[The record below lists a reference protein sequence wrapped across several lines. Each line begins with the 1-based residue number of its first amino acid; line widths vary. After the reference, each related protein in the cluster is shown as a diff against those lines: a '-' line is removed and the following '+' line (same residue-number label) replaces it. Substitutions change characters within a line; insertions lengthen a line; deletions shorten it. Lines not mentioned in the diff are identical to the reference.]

1 MTYADR
7 TRGQTNPERLAFEL
21 RYLTPS
27 NSESGAAPSAAG
39 FNHCPACARFHT
51 NQKSVGT
58 AALGHRGL
66 VGAFHGVFVLANL
79 KLQRLLAS
87 VSSNGVDTRSKRPV
101 DKFHF
106 SAYHG
111 ACLGIDLDPLI
122 MIIFHKIN
130 LLNMIDPFW
139 QQCLTHLHGEL
150 SQGQYNNWI
159 KPLNVAIEDGQILL
173 LAPNSFVLQWVRD
186 RFLKRFEELAER
198 YFGQPMRFVLTV
210 REETTFEHPAPVEA
224 PAITANGK
232 ISPRIVTGADDN
244 NRINPTFTFNNFVA
258 GKANQLARAAA
269 QQVAEHIGTAYNPLF
284 IYGGVGLGKTHLIQ
298 AIGNAALHRMPNA
311 KIQYVTSQD
320 YVTDVVRAYQH
331 KSFDSF
337 KRRYH
342 TLDLLLIDDIQFIGG
357 KSRTQE
363 EFFFAFNALI
373 EAHKQ
378 VIITCDR
385 FPKEL
390 SDVEDRLVSRF
401 GWGLTVAIEPP
412 ELEMRV
418 AILINKAAAE
428 NVELDESIAFFIA
441 KHIRSNVRELEGA
454 LKRVF
459 AYVRFTSTPLSLA
472 STKEALKDLLVIQN
486 RQVSIENIQKT
497 VADYYK
503 IKVAEMYSKKR
514 NRAIARPRQVAMA
527 LAKEFTQLS
536 LPDIGEAFG
545 GRDHT
550 TVLHACRK
558 IGELKESDG
567 GINRDLVFLQQIL
580 KG

>member
-1 MTYADR
+1 
-7 TRGQTNPERLAFEL
+7 
-21 RYLTPS
+21 
-27 NSESGAAPSAAG
+27 
-39 FNHCPACARFHT
+39 
-51 NQKSVGT
+51 
-58 AALGHRGL
+58 
-66 VGAFHGVFVLANL
+66 
-79 KLQRLLAS
+79 
-87 VSSNGVDTRSKRPV
+87 
-101 DKFHF
+101 
-106 SAYHG
+106 
-111 ACLGIDLDPLI
+111 
-122 MIIFHKIN
+122 
-130 LLNMIDPFW
+130 MIDPFW
-139 QQCLTHLHGEL
+139 QQCLTHLHREL

-159 KPLNVAIEDGQILL
+159 KPLSVALEDGQILL

-186 RFLKRFEELAER
+186 RFLKRFEDLAER
-198 YFGQPMRFVLTV
+198 YFGKPMRFVLTV
-210 REETTFEHPAPVEA
+210 REESATSPPVHEELAPLNVNNGS
-224 PAITANGK
+224 NGK
-232 ISPRIVTGADDN
+232 MSPRIVTGADDN
-244 NRINPTFTFNNFVA
+244 NRINSTFTFNNFVA

-298 AIGNAALHRMPNA
+298 AIGNAALQRNPAA

-331 KSFDSF
+331 KSFDNF

-357 KSRTQE
+357 KSRSQE

-390 SDVEDRLVSRF
+390 SDVDDRLVSRF

-418 AILINKAAAE
+418 AILIDKAAAE
-428 NVELDESIAFFIA
+428 NIELDENIAFFIA

-558 IGELKESDG
+558 IEELKDSDG
-567 GINRDLVFLQQIL
+567 GINRDVVVLQQIL